1 MTANDPARD
10 FRFDG
15 MTAAVTG
22 AGRGMGRE
30 IALALG
36 ARGARVIAT
45 DIDGEACAATAD
57 AIVRGGGSA
66 RGQRLDIADIPQL
79 RAFFRTLE
87 EPLDIAVCAA
97 AILKVK
103 PFFEHEEED
112 WDALAR
118 VNLKGTF
125 FSVQEAARHMAPRG
139 KGSIV
144 TFSSTSAF
152 VASRVPEIAYD
163 VTKGGIRQLTVS
175 AAVELAPLGI
185 RVNGVSGAVVETGAL
200 EHFPNREEM
209 LRDGRE
215 RTPAGRLLEPQDL
228 ANAVAWLAGTESA
241 MVIGHEQMIS
251 LCWSLPAKPGNT
263 WPRVLWKQIPPSH
276 CA

>member
-1 MTANDPARD
+1 MAHD
-10 FRFDG
+10 FDFGG

-36 ARGARVIAT
+36 ARGARVIAA
-45 DIDGEACAATAD
+45 DIRPEACADTAE
-57 AIVRGGGSA
+57 AIVRAGGSA
-66 RGQRLDIADIPQL
+66 RAQVLDIADVPAL
-79 RAFFRTLE
+79 RAFFRGLDE
-87 EPLDIAVCAA
+87 ALDIVVCAA

-103 PFFEHEEED
+103 PFLAHEEED

-125 FSVQEAARHMAPRG
+125 FTVQEAARHMAPRR
-139 KGSIV
+139 KGTIV

-185 RVNGVSGAVVETGAL
+185 RVNGLAPGTILTDFNRATLDTPERLQAAANGLPLGRVGTPDDVIGAALYLCSPMSSYVTGQLLVV
-200 EHFPNREEM
+200 
-209 LRDGRE
+209 DG
-215 RTPAGRLLEPQDL
+215 GRLCRS
-228 ANAVAWLAGTESA
+228 G
-241 MVIGHEQMIS
+241 
-251 LCWSLPAKPGNT
+251 
-263 WPRVLWKQIPPSH
+263 
-276 CA
+276 